1 MSVVLVTGSSTGIG
15 LATALHFGRL
25 GDGVYAG
32 VRNIATASELTKAI
46 AAEKLPVHP
55 IALDVDD
62 QGSVSRAVGEV
73 IARAGRIDVL
83 VNNAGIGGGGPVEDV
98 PVDWVKSLFETNYLG
113 AIRMIQAVLP
123 GMRERRSGAIV
134 NVSSIAGRLAIAGHG
149 HYSAVKHALEAI
161 SEALAQEVQAF
172 GIRVAIVEPGVVVTP
187 IFTKA
192 KRFADPASPYAV
204 HVHRLLLFYQMQ
216 MKTPS
221 QPADVAR
228 VIHEAVTAKEP
239 KLRYLV
245 GDDAE
250 RLVAGRTFKQAFQ
263 QRAEVEARAA
273 GKNRKPAAVG
283 NLRNGYPRQACVFAG
298 GAELVRIENIDQVM
312 GNAAALGQRQLGGAD
327 IKVAIHLQGVA
338 VDDFAVELF
347 RDPK

>member
-1 MSVVLVTGSSTGIG
+1 MSVVLVTGSSSGIG
-15 LATALHFGRL
+15 LATAIHFARL
-25 GDGVYAG
+25 GDDVYAG
-32 VRNIATASELTKAI
+32 VRNPATATELTAAI
-46 AAEKLPVHP
+46 ESEKLPIRP
-55 IALDVDD
+55 ITLDVDD
-62 QGSVSRAVGEV
+62 AASVTRGVGEAL
-73 IARAGRIDVL
+73 ARSGHVDVL
-83 VNNAGIGGGGPVEDV
+83 VNNAGIGGGGPIEDV

-113 AIRMIQAVLP
+113 AIRLIQAVLP

-149 HYSAVKHALEAI
+149 HYSAVKHALEAA

-192 KRFADPASPYAV
+192 KRFADPGSPYAV

-216 MKTPS
+216 MKTAS

-228 VIHEAVTAKEP
+228 VIHEAVTAKDP

-250 RLVAGRTFKQAFQ
+250 RLVAGRRRLTDEEYVATG
-263 QRAEVEARAA
+263 RLMPDAEYLDLMRRRYGFEW
-273 GKNRKPAAVG
+273 
-283 NLRNGYPRQACVFAG
+283 
-298 GAELVRIENIDQVM
+298 
-312 GNAAALGQRQLGGAD
+312 
-327 IKVAIHLQGVA
+327 
-338 VDDFAVELF
+338 
-347 RDPK
+347 

>member
-1 MSVVLVTGSSTGIG
+1 MSVVLVTGSSSGIG

-25 GDGVYAG
+25 GDEVYAG
-32 VRNIATASELTKAI
+32 VRNLSTATELAGAI
-46 AAEKLPVHP
+46 EAEKLAIRP
-55 IALDVDD
+55 ITLDVDD
-62 QGSVSRAVGEV
+62 PASVTRTVGEV
-73 IARAGRIDVL
+73 LARSGRVDVL
-83 VNNAGIGGGGPVEDV
+83 VNNAGIGGGGPIEDV

-123 GMRERRSGAIV
+123 GMRGRRSGAIV

-149 HYSAVKHALEAI
+149 HYSAVKHALEAV
-161 SEALAQEVQAF
+161 SEALAQEVHAF
-172 GIRVAIVEPGVVVTP
+172 GIRVALVEPGVVVTP

-192 KRFADPASPYAV
+192 KRFADPGSPYAV

-239 KLRYLV
+239 RLRYLV

-250 RLVAGRTFKQAFQ
+250 RLVAGRQRLTDEEYVATGRLMPDAEYLDLMRQRYGFQ
-263 QRAEVEARAA
+263 W
-273 GKNRKPAAVG
+273 
-283 NLRNGYPRQACVFAG
+283 
-298 GAELVRIENIDQVM
+298 
-312 GNAAALGQRQLGGAD
+312 
-327 IKVAIHLQGVA
+327 
-338 VDDFAVELF
+338 
-347 RDPK
+347 